1 MLVATGVLLV
11 LVLIGTVAVAMMLR
25 SWGQTESRLET
36 RLHDPQTHT
45 VAYAVPNGV
54 DPVVFKIALGHA
66 GFTCVVDRVADAEY
80 LLVECTEAQRP
91 QVRDVLESVHSD
103 ELHGAAL
110 SLGDVVFEDER

>member
-1 MLVATGVLLV
+1 M
-11 LVLIGTVAVAMMLR
+11 IGIQAAGKSTVADLLDLR
-25 SWGQTESRLET
+25 YRL
-36 RLHDPQTHT
+36 
-45 VAYAVPNGV
+45 A
-54 DPVVFKIALGHA
+54 ALCADEYVGA

-110 SLGDVVFEDER
+110 SLGHVVFEDER